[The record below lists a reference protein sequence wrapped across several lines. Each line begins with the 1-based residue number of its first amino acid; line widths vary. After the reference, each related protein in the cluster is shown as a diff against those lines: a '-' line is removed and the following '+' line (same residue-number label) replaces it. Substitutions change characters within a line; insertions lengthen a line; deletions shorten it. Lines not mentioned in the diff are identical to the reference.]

1 MHRDTPTVAMQPAEL
16 WEGESQ
22 AQGTDTTKELSPW
35 KLPCK
40 GGSFAWD
47 HLLAHW
53 EADGVDNTV
62 PALLL

>member
-1 MHRDTPTVAMQPAEL
+1 MQPAEL